1 MSKPPGVLTLLVT
14 AITGFGNHMA
24 ELCATG
30 RDRLLNRPRPK
41 SRPVKKR

>member
-1 MSKPPGVLTLLVT
+1 MSKPPGVFTLLVT

-24 ELCATG
+24 ELCAAG
-30 RDRLLNRPRPK
+30 RNRLLNRPRSK